1 MSPGENIYFFL
12 IGVPVVAAIMLIWFI
27 FRKRKRLAIV
37 FTSVLVI
44 GYIGYYAYYPT
55 LKMNKHAKGYGQ
67 VVYYLTEKYPDRM
80 FTISPEQYEQGY
92 TVADFNVND
101 IETPM
106 IGVTLR
112 ADKEGQVTQTSYW
125 SNLDYPTQQELW
137 REIKFIYGEPYTLD
151 KDIADITKEDEW
163 MDGELTAFALTI
175 NDMPAIAL
183 YNYSKA
189 GYGLLEL
196 KQEKHEGFVVIEKS
210 GYVFIYVDE
219 RYPGETVTIHLKD
232 DKEYTLNVSQQKGRL
247 IIEKQR

>member
-55 LKMNKHAKGYGQ
+55 LNMNKHAKGYGQ
-67 VVYYLTEKYPDRM
+67 VVHYLTEKYPGRM
-80 FTISPEQYEQGY
+80 FTISPEHYEPGY
-92 TVADFNVND
+92 KVADFNVND
-101 IETPM
+101 SETPM

-112 ADKEGQVTQTSYW
+112 SDKEGQVTQTSYR
-125 SNLDYPTQQELW
+125 SNFDYPTQQELW

-151 KDIADITKEDEW
+151 KDIADISKEDEW

-196 KQEKHEGFVVIEKS
+196 KQEKHEV
-210 GYVFIYVDE
+210 
-219 RYPGETVTIHLKD
+219 
-232 DKEYTLNVSQQKGRL
+232 
-247 IIEKQR
+247 